1 MRVPACF
8 AVFPMHPIM
17 PTPLSHTAP
26 TLFIRK
32 SAFERAALTRQQ
44 FDEALGLTPDEF
56 QVDGAL
62 IVIGPLVGES
72 ALTEL
77 IDALERAGLVYFEDF
92 FEMSG
97 NWPDWLRL
105 IAMSSDRAS

>member
-1 MRVPACF
+1 
-8 AVFPMHPIM
+8 M
-17 PTPLSHTAP
+17 PTPLANTAP

-32 SAFERAALTRQQ
+32 SAFERVELTRQS
-44 FDEALGLTPDEF
+44 FDEMLGLTPDEF
-56 QVDGAL
+56 QVDGSL
-62 IVIGPLVGES
+62 VVIGPLVGES

-77 IDALERAGLVYFEDF
+77 IDVLERSGLVYFEDF

-105 IAMSSDRAS
+105 IAMGREGGA